1 MCSRGI
7 FLLCWKQQQ
16 QRWYFEKVRNH
27 TLHSASAQTNQ
38 RMQYRDSIYTP
49 LNLHT
54 CEAAVTFMD
63 RSWFPHLQV
72 ALWMAAA
79 APACF
84 SALYAIGAICSAMN
98 QRLVNFYGSVVT
110 FFFQLFFS
118 LPPYW
123 SRTRKSQREINCLLC
138 YLIYQKAEVISTSVA
153 WWIVFSMNHTMTW
166 CIDFSMTEHFF
177 GVPVW
182 QVVLED
188 LGLNRFCSGQP

>member
-27 TLHSASAQTNQ
+27 TLHSASGQTNQ
-38 RMQYRDSIYTP
+38 RMQYRDSIYMP

-110 FFFQLFFS
+110 FFSSCFS
-118 LPPYW
+118 ASHHIDPERGKARGKSTASCATSYI
-123 SRTRKSQREINCLLC
+123 RKL
-138 YLIYQKAEVISTSVA
+138 K
-153 WWIVFSMNHTMTW
+153 
-166 CIDFSMTEHFF
+166 
-177 GVPVW
+177 
-182 QVVLED
+182 
-188 LGLNRFCSGQP
+188 

>member
-38 RMQYRDSIYTP
+38 RMQYRDSISMP

-79 APACF
+79 APACLCYWCNLF
-84 SALYAIGAICSAMN
+84 SNESASGE
-98 QRLVNFYGSVVT
+98 LLWISGYI
-110 FFFQLFFS
+110 FFQLFFS

>member
-38 RMQYRDSIYTP
+38 RMQYRDSIYMP

-79 APACF
+79 APACLCYWCHLF
-84 SALYAIGAICSAMN
+84 SNESASGE
-98 QRLVNFYGSVVT
+98 LLWISGYI
-110 FFFQLFFS
+110 FFQLFFS

>member
-38 RMQYRDSIYTP
+38 RMQYRDSIYMP

-54 CEAAVTFMD
+54 CEAAVDIHGSQLISTLASGTLDGCCSSSMFL
-63 RSWFPHLQV
+63 RTLCYWCNLFSNESASGEL
-72 ALWMAAA
+72 LWI
-79 APACF
+79 
-84 SALYAIGAICSAMN
+84 SGYI
-98 QRLVNFYGSVVT
+98 
-110 FFFQLFFS
+110 FFQLFFS

-138 YLIYQKAEVISTSVA
+138 YLIYQKAEVIITSVA